1 MIVERQMTQKFDLLR
16 MEYNIYPHI
25 YRNRIFLSFDVD
37 KLLSYA
43 TFRLDNIIY
52 RIINLDK
59 DYHVQNQINLTKKIF
74 YKTGWKDI
82 EHFSTALTQ
91 TLHAICITEHV
102 IFNSILFSNCKITF
116 FTWQKRY
123 TFPIYRG
130 IFIIDNIKG
139 FCSIIF

>member
-52 RIINLDK
+52 RIINFDK

-82 EHFSTALTQ
+82 EHFSTALIQ
-91 TLHAICITEHV
+91 TLLAICITEHV
-102 IFNSILFSNCKITF
+102 IFN
-116 FTWQKRY
+116 
-123 TFPIYRG
+123 
-130 IFIIDNIKG
+130 
-139 FCSIIF
+139 

>member
-37 KLLSYA
+37 RLLSYA

-52 RIINLDK
+52 RIIHLDK

-116 FTWQKRY
+116 FTWQKQY
-123 TFPIYRG
+123 TFPILSRNLHNRQYQRLL
-130 IFIIDNIKG
+130 
-139 FCSIIF
+139 